1 MKIQFIVCGWW
12 YDEWDGKKNQTEFI
26 DALYEL
32 KEENENLDV
41 MWTCHKK
48 PPQIIKDKF
57 DYKEYENIGLE
68 WGAYD
73 KVLNDMDL
81 DDDTNLF
88 FIQDDMIIHDWSFI
102 NLCVDHFNSNTS
114 TKVIGNGWNYP
125 WDINPLEEARLSYW
139 LKNGYTWKD
148 YAKEENQHL
157 YEEPLQCW
165 SMRGSFFASKMGY
178 IREIGGFDY
187 VNFPLIKMPDGS
199 DSRDPNG
206 NTSEYLNGYKF
217 TKVFGQQGMKY
228 LSDQYRF
235 SKYMTECGAGQARL
249 KYEEPP
255 FRQLPDSCI
264 IGERM

>member
-32 KEENENLDV
+32 KEENKDLDV

-48 PPQIIKDKF
+48 PPKIITEKF

-81 DDDTNLF
+81 DDDTFLF
-88 FIQDDMIIHDWSFI
+88 FIQDDMVIHDWSFI
-102 NLCVDHFNSNTS
+102 NVCITHFHQYPT
-114 TKVIGNGWNYP
+114 TKIIGNGWNYP
-125 WDINPLEEARLSYW
+125 WEIDPLEEARLSYW
-139 LKNGYTWKD
+139 LKTNDTWKD
-148 YAKEENQHL
+148 YAKPENQHL
-157 YEEPLQCW
+157 FKEKLNCW

-178 IREIGGFDY
+178 IREVGGFDY
-187 VNFPLIKMPDGS
+187 VNYPLITMPDGN

-217 TKVFGQQGMKY
+217 TKVFGQRGMKY

-235 SKYMTECGAGQARL
+235 SKYMTECGAGQVRL

-255 FRQLPDSCI
+255 FTQLPDECI